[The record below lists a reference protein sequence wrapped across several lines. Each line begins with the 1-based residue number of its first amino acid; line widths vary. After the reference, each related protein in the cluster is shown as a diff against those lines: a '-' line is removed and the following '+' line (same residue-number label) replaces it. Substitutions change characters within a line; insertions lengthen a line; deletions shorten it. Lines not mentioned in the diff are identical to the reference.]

1 MEKAR
6 HSRKG
11 GNDGFPGAVDGLQTM
26 STSAAHDPLDWAMP
40 AEPIP
45 DLASACAAA
54 IRDAF
59 SDYDARFD
67 AITRRA
73 RRRFETRDWTAA
85 REDAI
90 ERIELYDRCVAEIS
104 LELEQRLATQAQD
117 RPLWSTI
124 RDHYAGL
131 IAELLDQELYKTFFN
146 TLTRRFFKTRGV
158 AADIEFVALDI
169 EPTDRITHPVARHS
183 YAVSGDLAATV
194 ERVLAGYPFAIA
206 HVDARGDA
214 MRVAQVLMTRHADW
228 GEGGIVAIELLDTVF
243 YRERRAYLVGRIFG
257 RDHYAPCVIALV
269 HEDGGLRVDA
279 VLSTRQHVAVLFGY
293 THSYFHADLATV
305 GDAVVF
311 LRTLLP
317 GKPVDEIYTVL
328 GRAKQGKT
336 ERYRH
341 FFGYLGANQ
350 EQKLIQADGERG
362 MVMAV
367 FTLPGYPLV
376 FKLIRDR
383 FAYPKNIAREQVQ
396 EKYRLVFRHDRVG
409 RLIDAQEYRFLRFPR
424 EQFAGVLLD
433 ELLGECRESVSE
445 DGDDIVVHHC
455 YIERRLRPL
464 NLYIKEVSEDAA
476 LAAVLDY
483 GQAIKD
489 LARSNIF
496 PGDLL
501 LKNFGVTRN
510 GRAIFYDYDELCLV
524 SECRFRKLPE
534 ARNEEE
540 EMHHGAW
547 YYVAD
552 NDVFPEQFPR
562 FLGLSPNQR
571 AALLAAHGEI
581 FDVGWWQRLQANLGA
596 GGFTDVPPY
605 PEALRL

>member
-1 MEKAR
+1 MND
-6 HSRKG
+6 HGSRS
-11 GNDGFPGAVDGLQTM
+11 PSAV
-26 STSAAHDPLDWAMP
+26 STQ
-40 AEPIP
+40 AEG
-45 DLASACAAA
+45 CALA

-59 SDYDARFD
+59 ADYNRRF
-67 AITRRA
+67 AEITRRA
-73 RRRFETRDWTAA
+73 RQHFANRDWQGA
-85 REDAI
+85 RADAVA
-90 ERIELYDRCVAEIS
+90 RIELYDRCVREITLGLQTHLGS
-104 LELEQRLATQAQD
+104 RSQD
-117 RPLWSTI
+117 RLLWSTV
-124 RDHYAGL
+124 RNRYSTL
-131 IAELLDQELYKTFFN
+131 IAPMLDQELYKTFFN

-183 YAVSGDLAATV
+183 YAVSGDLAATF
-194 ERVLAGYPFAIA
+194 ERVLGDYPFEMSYIDAAADAASIA
-206 HVDARGDA
+206 ATLQARLTD
-214 MRVAQVLMTRHADW
+214 
-228 GEGGIVAIELLDTVF
+228 GGRNALLAVELLDTVF
-243 YRERRAYLVGRIFG
+243 YRERRAYLVGRVFS
-257 RDHYAPCVIALV
+257 RENYAPCVISLV
-269 HEDGGLRVDA
+269 HEDAGLRVDA
-279 VLSTRQHVAVLFGY
+279 VLTTRQHVAVLFGY

-341 FFGYLGANQ
+341 FFSHLAAHP
-350 EQKLIQADGERG
+350 EQQLVHADGERG

-367 FTLPGYPLV
+367 FTLPSYPLV

-383 FAYPKNIAREQVQ
+383 FAYPKDIAREDVRG
-396 EKYRLVFRHDRVG
+396 KYQLVFKHDRVG
-409 RLIDAQEYRFLRFPR
+409 RLIDAQEYRHLRFPR
-424 EQFAGVLLD
+424 AQFAPALLD
-433 ELLGECRESVSE
+433 ELLRECRESVSSE
-445 DGDDIVVHHC
+445 GEDIVVHHC
-455 YIERRLRPL
+455 YVERRLRPL
-464 NLYIKEVSEDAA
+464 NLYIKEVPEDVA
-476 LAAVLDY
+476 LSVILDY

-501 LKNFGVTRN
+501 LKNFGATRH

-524 SECRFRKLPE
+524 SDCRFRSLPE
-534 ARNEEE
+534 PRNDEE

-562 FLGLSPNQR
+562 FLGMTQAQR
-571 AALLAAHGEI
+571 DALLRAHGEI
-581 FDVGWWQRLQANLGA
+581 FDVRWWQALQERNRG
-596 GGFTDVPPY
+596 GGFIDVPPY
-605 PEALRL
+605 PESVRLERKPDFAVSSATGMMDAMAPAK

>member
-1 MEKAR
+1 MKQPQTPSSQMRA
-6 HSRKG
+6 
-11 GNDGFPGAVDGLQTM
+11 GNPTQ
-26 STSAAHDPLDWAMP
+26 
-40 AEPIP
+40 AE
-45 DLASACAAA
+45 ACALA

-59 SDYDARFD
+59 AEYNGRF
-67 AITRRA
+67 AGITRRA
-73 RRRFETRDWTAA
+73 RQRFEAHDWSTARA
-85 REDAI
+85 DAV
-90 ERIELYDRCVAEIS
+90 ERIELYDRCVREIT
-104 LELEQRLATQAQD
+104 LGLQAHLGERAQD
-117 RPLWSTI
+117 RLLWSAV
-124 RDHYAGL
+124 RNRYSAL
-131 IAELLDQELYKTFFN
+131 IGQLVDQELYKTFFN

-183 YAVSGDLAATV
+183 YAASGDLAATFG
-194 ERVLAGYPFAIA
+194 RVLADYPFAVNYADAESDATGIA
-206 HVDARGDA
+206 ATLLER
-214 MRVAQVLMTRHADW
+214 LSP
-228 GEGGIVAIELLDTVF
+228 GEVGGILAVELLDTVF
-243 YRERRAYLVGRIFG
+243 YRERRAYLVGRVFS
-257 RDHYAPCVIALV
+257 RETYSPCVIALV
-269 HEDGGLRVDA
+269 HEESGLRVDA
-279 VLSTRQHVAVLFGY
+279 VLTDRHHVAVLFGY

-341 FFGYLGANQ
+341 FFSHLAAHP
-350 EQKLIQADGERG
+350 EQQLVHADGERG

-367 FTLPGYPLV
+367 FTLPSYPLV
-376 FKLIRDR
+376 FKLIRDQ
-383 FAYPKNIAREQVQ
+383 FAYPKDIAREEVLK
-396 EKYRLVFRHDRVG
+396 KYQLVFKHDRVG
-409 RLIDAQEYRFLRFPR
+409 RLIDAQEYRHLRFPR
-424 EQFAGVLLD
+424 AQFAPALLE
-433 ELLGECRESVSE
+433 ELLGECSESVSS

-464 NLYIKEVSEDAA
+464 NLYVKEVPEDVA
-476 LAAVLDY
+476 LAAILDY

-501 LKNFGVTRN
+501 LKNFGVTRH

-524 SECRFRKLPE
+524 SDCRFRKLPE
-534 ARNEEE
+534 PRNDEE

-562 FLGLSPNQR
+562 FLGMNAAQR
-571 AALLAAHGEI
+571 AALLQAHGEI
-581 FDVGWWQRLQANLGA
+581 FDVTWWQELQARNRA
-596 GGFTDVPPY
+596 GDFVDVPPY
-605 PEALRL
+605 PERTRLS